1 MLSVFFCTHLGQS
14 ITSTSVRHEH
24 QKMSA
29 TLRSQ
34 CVVDRYTNKQ
44 MEKGNL
50 TQLSWFSSNL
60 ECVKSQGPCLLSSI
74 SVAPAR
80 WKAGWH

>member
-50 TQLSWFSSNL
+50 TQLS
-60 ECVKSQGPCLLSSI
+60 
-74 SVAPAR
+74 
-80 WKAGWH
+80 